1 MRYLYKFLCT
11 MLGIRLPASAHM
23 HARLINHIIRYLVIL
38 RSSINCLDYFSSL
51 FDTKKMHH
59 KPNSPEPRNKIRK
72 WKHSVWISFIWLIW
86 RLRNVTIEP
95 LSFYLLPTCWK
106 ITGNS
111 FNRHPWSFFTI
122 QFVVRNSKSWQLNN
136 SEDFFFI
143 SIFFNKIHWL
153 YINY

>member
-1 MRYLYKFLCT
+1 
-11 MLGIRLPASAHM
+11 MLGIRLPM
-23 HARLINHIIRYLVIL
+23 HARLIHHIIRYVVIL
-38 RSSINCLDYFSSL
+38 RSNINCLDYFWSL
-51 FDTKKMHH
+51 SDTKKMHH
-59 KPNSPEPRNKIRK
+59 KFNSPEPRDEIRK

-95 LSFYLLPTCWK
+95 LSFYLLPTSWK

-136 SEDFFFI
+136 LEVFFFFHFY
-143 SIFFNKIHWL
+143 FFNRICDHMTISKKIV
-153 YINY
+153 